1 MFFGHAARMKRV
13 LQLIGLSIACGVC
26 AVAQTVTFTA
36 SQIHVGGK
44 LLANGQLCI
53 VPVDITNRPLTAAA
67 LGASES
73 SAGALTFQSSCAA
86 VTAGALASGFTVP
99 DTALATPKNLCVRV
113 TITDASQ
120 SGRQVYMAPCVQP
133 ASTGQASWCTTS
145 SGATTC
151 NFDLYA
157 PTLAAVAPITSP
169 SLSIGTVTTGGP
181 GSDAAASVSGRAPNY
196 TLNLTIPTGT
206 PGPNCASTSPVGEC
220 DLEIVKAS
228 SVVSNV
234 VNWALYGMCV
244 SNKYAAMSDQA
255 GNAIGPIEARMLG
268 AGLGVSND
276 APTLNAAF
284 LCGKNLGRG
293 VHLGNGTYV
302 SKDAVLLIDSTPV
315 WGDGALTVIAHQP
328 TATSNPNQEIVL
340 TGTGPSIRN
349 LSITS
354 TYAYGRSTVTGYNGA
369 AVVVSAAKHVIIDSL
384 SISGWS
390 GTGCTPGGS
399 TTNCG
404 LMGIV
409 IDNSQD
415 VHISKNLVQ
424 NTLADGIYITN
435 GSSNVFEYD
444 NIVSSPGDDC
454 HSVVSYA
461 YQSAPVKNVN
471 IHHNLCLNGPSRSW
485 TVDGGNHI
493 TVDDN
498 QSYGTQDAF
507 VLISGGSAFNTYDA
521 SYVNEENNLGVGS
534 PLRAA
539 IFIGGQQVPSTG
551 VNHIVDHVKV
561 SHNTFSGALDTAFI
575 GFGNPA
581 TGHFSASNVEL
592 SFNTISSE
600 TGTQNYNHGITINGA
615 KDVTLRGNKIEN
627 VGGYGIYSMGVN
639 GGHLIVQGN
648 SFYNT
653 SASQASMAVINVSSG
668 GAWKDALFVENVETN
683 GTNSPGMFL
692 YLPSDLPVCGIYGN
706 AGDVVNV
713 AGSLAM
719 GTNCGMEYLSTLY
732 NPTLSNPTITD
743 GMTVSA
749 GDVHLSNTGSQ
760 RIYGSGNA
768 AYVQL
773 DSGNFTGSAN
783 ATSTITSNAAG
794 TANTAKTVFKN
805 SSTQIGYFGA
815 ASDAVPYVFSAAY
828 GMQPGQGAYVSELP
842 TGLPGMMVWVK
853 DSTVIA
859 NEGQACVGG
868 GATKALAF
876 YTGSTWKCF

>member
-1 MFFGHAARMKRV
+1 MRRIF
-13 LQLIGLSIACGVC
+13 LIYI
-26 AVAQTVTFTA
+26 
-36 SQIHVGGK
+36 
-44 LLANGQLCI
+44 
-53 VPVDITNRPLTAAA
+53 AA
-67 LGASES
+67 LFCGMFSYA
-73 SAGALTFQSSCAA
+73 
-86 VTAGALASGFTVP
+86 
-99 DTALATPKNLCVRV
+99 DTT
-113 TITDASQ
+113 
-120 SGRQVYMAPCVQP
+120 
-133 ASTGQASWCTTS
+133 
-145 SGATTC
+145 
-151 NFDLYA
+151 
-157 PTLAAVAPITSP
+157 
-169 SLSIGTVTTGGP
+169 
-181 GSDAAASVSGRAPNY
+181 ASVSGYCNAGATKASASNVKSTNYQQGVIPSCTVTVYITGTQTLATIYADNTGTSLSNPFTANSASSINSGYWLFYAASSQGYDVVLSGGVSPNMY
-196 TLNLTIPTGT
+196 TYPVTLTGMYPSSNLTLDCSSA
-206 PGPNCASTSPVGEC
+206 NCVSTVQTSTQTMAGGLVVP
-220 DLEIVKAS
+220 

-234 VNWALYGMCV
+234 VNWALYGQCV
-244 SNKYAAMSDQA
+244 SGKYSAFGDQI

-328 TATSNPNQEIVL
+328 TAASNPNQEIVL

-354 TYAYGRSTVTGYNGA
+354 TYAYGRSSVTGYNGA
-369 AVVVSAAKHVIIDSL
+369 AVVVSAAKHVIVDSL

-409 IDNSQD
+409 VDNSQD

-461 YQSAPVKNVN
+461 YQSAPVSYVN

-539 IFIGGQQVPSTG
+539 IFIGGQQVSSTG

-600 TGTQNYNHGITINGA
+600 MGTQNYNHGITINGA

-627 VGGYGIYSMGVN
+627 VGGYGIYSTGVN

-683 GTNSPGMFL
+683 GTNSPGTFL

-706 AGDVVNV
+706 AGDVMNI
-713 AGSLAM
+713 AGLLAM
-719 GTNCGMEYLSTLY
+719 GTDCGMEYLSTLY

-749 GDVHLSNTGSQ
+749 GDVHLSNTGLQ

-773 DSGNFTGSAN
+773 ESGNFIGSAN
-783 ATSTITSNAAG
+783 ATSTIVSNAAG

-815 ASDAVPYVFSAAY
+815 ASDTVPYVFSATY
-828 GMQPGQGAYVSELP
+828 GMQPGQGVYVSALP

-853 DSTVIA
+853 DSTAIA
-859 NEGQACVGG
+859 TEGQTCVGG
-868 GATKALAF
+868 SGTVALAF
-876 YTGSTWKCF
+876 YNGTTWRCF